1 MRLKDKYME
10 DVEIRS
16 KREVGGRLFLIAS
29 YKEMELKR
37 EYLNQDEEKATKHF
51 KKYLKDIQWI

>member
-1 MRLKDKYME
+1 ME